1 VEALAD
7 GPVISLVMPT
17 YETDPRC
24 LKKAIGSVREQS
36 YPRWELRIVD
46 DGSHSRATRRTI
58 ERAVSRDK
66 RITARMQE
74 RNEGISAA
82 SNKGLKLCGGEL
94 VAFLDHDDAVAPDA
108 LLSVARAFTE
118 HGFDVA
124 YSDQDKITAGGEA
137 TDPFLKPDWSPA
149 YALGAMYVGH
159 LLVARQELVM
169 DAGGFDPT
177 FDSIQDFEL
186 LLRLSERTH
195 RIHHIPQVLYHWRAT
210 PGSIALGASE
220 KGGVGELQARA
231 VNEHLRRRGIAA
243 EATPHETIP
252 HRVRLRPRPKRGW
265 PKVSVVIPARAGGER
280 AAGWVRERTAYP
292 AVEVLV
298 EEAEGSF
305 RPAALANAGARRA
318 DGDFL
323 VFLGEDTEVS
333 EPDWI
338 ERLLLYAEMPGV
350 GAVGPTLTRPDG
362 LVDAAGYAIGLYDP
376 AAPVMR
382 GFPADGDGYY
392 GALSCAREVSAVGM
406 HCQLLRR
413 SLFDELGGFEEAY
426 RRQFAG
432 LDLCLRIRRRGLSV
446 ICAPDPP
453 TVTHTTEA
461 RRRADFDVVDRA
473 LFVDRFYDEL
483 ERGDPYYSRSLF
495 GAAADYAPSPF
506 DGDPLELAIRE
517 TVG

>member
-1 VEALAD
+1 MEPLTE
-7 GPVISLVMPT
+7 PPLISVVMPT
-17 YETDPRC
+17 HDTAPRH
-24 LKKAIGSVREQS
+24 LRAAIGSLRAQEYS
-36 YPRWELRIVD
+36 NWELCVVD
-46 DGSHSRATRRTI
+46 DGSTRRSTRRAVERWATR
-58 ERAVSRDK
+58 DG
-66 RITARMQE
+66 RIKARLLE
-74 RNEGISAA
+74 RNSGISAA
-82 SNKGLKLCGGEL
+82 SNRGLAMCRGEL
-94 VAFLDHDDAVAPDA
+94 VAFLDHDDALTPDA
-108 LLSVARAFTE
+108 LGLAAREFSE
-118 HGFDVA
+118 REIDVL
-124 YSDQDKITAGGEA
+124 YTDQDKLTPAGER
-137 TDPFLKPDWSPA
+137 TDPFLKPDWSPV
-149 YALGAMYVGH
+149 YALGAMHVGH
-159 LLVARQELVM
+159 LLVARRELVEQ
-169 DAGGFDPT
+169 AGGFDPA
-177 FDSIQDFEL
+177 FDTIQDFEL
-186 LLRLSERTH
+186 LLRVSERSQ
-195 RIHHIPQVLYHWRAT
+195 RIHHIPRVLYHWRAT
-210 PGSIALGASE
+210 PGSIALDPSE

-243 EATPHETIP
+243 EAAPHETIP
-252 HRVRLRPRPKRGW
+252 HRVRLRPRPRQEW
-265 PKVSVVIPARAGGER
+265 PKVSVVIPARMSGER

-298 EEAEGSF
+298 AEAEGSF
-305 RPAALANAGARRA
+305 RPGALANAGARRA

-392 GALSCAREVSAVGM
+392 GALCCAREVSAVEM
-406 HCQLLRR
+406 DCLLLRR
-413 SLFDELGGFEEAY
+413 TVLEELGGFEEAY
-426 RRQFAG
+426 SRQFAG
-432 LDLCLRIRRRGLSV
+432 RDLSLRIRRRGLSV